1 MLALIH
7 NQQMKISTISDIH
20 VTKEKNYDYL
30 LSFMNHKSVLDS
42 DLIIFLGD
50 IFDLMVGNH
59 QEYIKEFEEFFL
71 QLEKILNDNK
81 KVIFIEGNHDFHLEG
96 LFKFFLEDKNLDKK
110 SFKYIRGGAPLR
122 VKDKSYYFSH
132 GDDIEI
138 GNYFYKIYKL
148 FVRNRFLN
156 YLADKL
162 FTYSF
167 IKDLGRKIS
176 DDSRKRNHKYDS
188 ATFLRKIKTKYRFS
202 VERFFQNKLKDMDID
217 FVVCGHSHVEEFYE
231 SEKGFFYL
239 NNGFIPNSK
248 KFLHIDDNK
257 PQFLP
262 LV

>member
-1 MLALIH
+1 
-7 NQQMKISTISDIH
+7 MKISTISDIH

-59 QEYIKEFEEFFL
+59 QEYIDEFEEFFL
-71 QLEKILNDNK
+71 QLEKLLRKGK
-81 KVIFIEGNHDFHLEG
+81 KVIFFEGNHDFHLEG
-96 LFKFFLEDKNLDKK
+96 LFNFFLDNRKLEK
-110 SFKYIRGGAPLR
+110 SFFEYIKGGTPLR
-122 VKDKSYYFSH
+122 VKDKGYYFSH

-138 GNYFYKIYKL
+138 GNYYYKIYKL
-148 FVRNRFLN
+148 LIRNRFLSFLSDN
-156 YLADKL
+156 F

-188 ATFLRKIKTKYRFS
+188 ETFLDRIKTKYRVS
-202 VERFFQNKLKDMDID
+202 VERFFQKKLKKMDVD

-239 NNGFIPNSK
+239 NNGFIPKSK
-248 KFLHIDDNK
+248 KFLHIDNNK

>member
-1 MLALIH
+1 MR
-7 NQQMKISTISDIH
+7 ISTISDIH
-20 VTKEKNYDYL
+20 VTREKNYDYL
-30 LSFMNHKSVLDS
+30 LSFMNHKSVADS

-71 QLEKILNDNK
+71 QLEKVLRNDK

-96 LFKFFLEDKNLDKK
+96 LFTFFLEDKNLDKS
-110 SFKYIRGGAPLR
+110 SFKYIRGSTPLT
-122 VKDKSYYFSH
+122 VKDKNYYFSH
-132 GDDIEI
+132 GDDIEL
-138 GNYFYKIYKL
+138 GNYSYKVYKF
-148 FVRNRFLN
+148 FVRNRILN
-156 YLADKL
+156 YLADRL

-167 IKDLGRKIS
+167 IKSLGRKIS

-188 ATFLRKIKTKYRFS
+188 TTFFNKIKIKYRTS
-202 VERFFQNKLKDMDID
+202 VERFFQNKLKDMNID
-217 FVVCGHSHVEEFYE
+217 FIICGHSHVEEFYE

-239 NNGFIPNSK
+239 NNGFIPNYK